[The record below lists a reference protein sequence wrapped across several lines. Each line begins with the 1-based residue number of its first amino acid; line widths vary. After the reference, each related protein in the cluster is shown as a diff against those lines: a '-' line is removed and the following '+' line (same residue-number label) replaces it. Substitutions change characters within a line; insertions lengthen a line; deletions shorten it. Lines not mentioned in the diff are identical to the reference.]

1 MTQNLNMTS
10 HLSKAATKELCPSRK
25 FRTSKQKQR
34 QREIIL
40 EIGKLIDMHCR
51 ACPKGGTSSRG
62 RQHWK
67 EKCAGCKPLKKI
79 QSLGRKL

>member
-1 MTQNLNMTS
+1 MKETNTQQM
-10 HLSKAATKELCPSRK
+10 SKAVTKELCPSRK

-51 ACPKGGTSSRG
+51 ACPKGVSIGKKNVLDVSRS
-62 RQHWK
+62 
-67 EKCAGCKPLKKI
+67 KKYK
-79 QSLGRKL
+79 G

>member
-1 MTQNLNMTS
+1 MKETNTQQM
-10 HLSKAATKELCPSRK
+10 SKAATKELCPSRK

-51 ACPKGGTSSRG
+51 ACPKGGTSCRG

-79 QSLGRKL
+79 QRLGRKL